1 MGFTFTSIIILII
14 LVLTNAWILFRIRA
28 RIRSERPR
36 FKGDFK
42 VLRKEYYGKTKPRE
56 GALPPLPDP
65 KDDLTFL
72 TQKIITSAP
81 KPLETKKNKRTFV
94 HYSENLRHKFKDTPE
109 IFYLNAFCIGVL
121 RRTPKQEP
129 LRSLFLNIWSEQR
142 DFMIANLDSR
152 WLLSSLVTFE
162 TLGENEAQR
171 TTASLSAVFFNMMR
185 LYETEHTLTLQP
197 SHIPKYFWKRADF
210 KHFFMEFTPF
220 AMRKGDT
227 DINVLKVLLRWGQK
241 DPITGAIL
249 DELLHRL
256 NNDKSNI
263 FHRIGILQ
271 TSPKN

>member
-14 LVLTNAWILFRIRA
+14 LALTNAWILFRIRA

-42 VLRKEYYGKTKPRE
+42 ILRKEYYGKTKPRE
-56 GALPPLPDP
+56 GPFPPLPDP

-72 TQKIITSAP
+72 AQKNITSAP
-81 KPLETKKNKRTFV
+81 KPLETEENKRTFV
-94 HYSENLRHKFKDTPE
+94 HYSENLRHKFNDTPE

-142 DFMIANLDSR
+142 EFMIANLDSR
-152 WLLSSLVTFE
+152 WLLSSLITFE

-185 LYETEHTLTLQP
+185 LYETERILSLQP
-197 SHIPKYFWKRADF
+197 ADIPRYFWKKASFDP
-210 KHFFMEFTPF
+210 FFMEFTPV
-220 AMRKGDT
+220 ALRAGDS
-227 DINVLKVLLRWGQK
+227 DRNILKVILRGAK
-241 DPITGAIL
+241 NDPITGAML
-249 DELLHRL
+249 DELLHRM
-256 NNDKSNI
+256 NNDKRNI
-263 FHRIGILQ
+263 FHRIGVIQ
-271 TSPKN
+271 ARSK

>member
-1 MGFTFTSIIILII
+1 MGFTFNPIIILLI
-14 LVLTNAWILFRIRA
+14 LILTNAWILFRIRTS
-28 RIRSERPR
+28 IRSERPR

-42 VLRKEYYGKTKPRE
+42 ILRKEYFGKTKPRE

-81 KPLETKKNKRTFV
+81 KPIETKENKKKFI
-94 HYSENLRHKFKDTPE
+94 HYSEALRHKFKDTPE
-109 IFYLNAFCIGVL
+109 IFYLNAFCIGIL
-121 RRTPKQEP
+121 RRAPKQEP
-129 LRSLFLNIWSEQR
+129 VRSLFLNIWSEQR

-162 TLGENEAQR
+162 TLGKNEAQR

-185 LYETEHTLTLQP
+185 LYETEHALSLQP
-197 SHIPKYFWKRADF
+197 ADKPRYFWKRANLE
-210 KHFFMEFTPF
+210 HFVMGFSPF
-220 AMRKGDT
+220 AIRIGDT
-227 DINVLKVLLRWGQK
+227 DTNILKVLLRSGQK
-241 DPITGAIL
+241 DPITGAML

-263 FHRIGILQ
+263 FHRIGVLQ
-271 TSPKN
+271 AHSR